1 MKKETFG
8 ERLTRLRK
16 AKGLTQ
22 EDIASRVTISPQAV
36 SKWEN
41 DISSPDINTLLTL
54 SELLDVSLDEL
65 LGKESKEEVKEENK
79 EETKETSKEDVKAE
93 EEAETV
99 EAEVVDDDDDD
110 DDDEDDEDDDDDDED
125 DTVTI
130 NNDGIHVKNKNK
142 EVHID
147 KNGITVNGEKKQ
159 FGPGKIEKETWAL
172 SGILLGVALIAYVIL
187 GVLWTDQNMGW
198 KSMWIVIFIPFIVSS
213 FVNAIRKKRFC
224 DFLYPFLVTFTY
236 LLLGFLG
243 SYLNFRSWDLYW
255 FLFITIPAYYMI
267 FGEIDRHIKR

>member
-16 AKGLTQ
+16 AKGMTQ
-22 EDIASRVTISPQAV
+22 EDIASKVTISPQAV

-65 LGKESKEEVKEENK
+65 LGKETKEEVKDNN
-79 EETKETSKEDVKAE
+79 EETKEETKEDVKAE
-93 EEAETV
+93 KETID
-99 EAEVVDDDDDD
+99 AEVVEDDDDDDDD
-110 DDDEDDEDDDDDDED
+110 DDDEE
-125 DTVTI
+125 DTVVI
-130 NNDGIHVKNKNK
+130 DNHGIHVKNKNE

-147 KNGITVNGEKKQ
+147 KHGIRVNGEQKQ
-159 FGPGKIEKETWAL
+159 FGPSKIEKETWAIT
-172 SGILLGVALIAYVIL
+172 GILMGLAIIAYVIL
-187 GVLWTDQNMGW
+187 GVFWTDQYMGW
-198 KSMWIVIFIPFIVSS
+198 KAMWVVFFIPFIISS
-213 FVNAIRKKRFC
+213 FINAIRKKRFC

-243 SYLNFRSWDLYW
+243 NYLGFPSWEVYW

-267 FGEIDRHIKR
+267 FGEIDRHIKRDNINKD